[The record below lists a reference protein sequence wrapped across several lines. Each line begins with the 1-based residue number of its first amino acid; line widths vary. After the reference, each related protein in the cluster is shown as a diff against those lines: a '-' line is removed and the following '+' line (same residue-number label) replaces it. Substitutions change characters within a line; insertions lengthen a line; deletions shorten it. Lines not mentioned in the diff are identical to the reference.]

1 MAFVLFS
8 PLLFCVTPTS
18 FCRPCRIPQNLRTS
32 TNIAKLQANLSRKL
46 IRTAIRQKYQDIAN
60 LKESSNR
67 LRDRIPLSNVSEL
80 MERVKVKTKRD
91 MKTSLI
97 KKFNWLRRTV
107 GHRSKDSGYVEL
119 QTNRER
125 VSIIGDIDIPEG
137 IIDTFAKGP
146 NFAISRKTTKD
157 ELQRT
162 AQVEVAALA
171 YALRWQA
178 AMTSITH
185 TAATTA
191 NTTTTTATTTTATT
205 ATTTTTNNA
214 TTHGDTEHAGPTP
227 INISRKCPFKP
238 KRMAPPRKNM
248 DTENAIRGFQ
258 IDMQQIASRN
268 KCISHPNINRQ
279 ERSAVVELARKDEIT
294 ITRSD
299 KGGEIVIMKTEELH
313 HLNMEHLGDQST
325 YERLKSDPT
334 KSLRLTVNKVLH
346 DIMTKRDFAP
356 SLIKRLQTPTTARTQ
371 QFYTLPKTHKET
383 LKIRPIVS
391 GRNGIFDRL
400 GWFLQLLL
408 KPLLRQ
414 VRAHICNTTE
424 LIRRF
429 QECPQST
436 LKGMIPISLDVV
448 SLYTN
453 INIEEATSTTLQYIQ
468 TSNIS
473 LY

>member
-1 MAFVLFS
+1 
-8 PLLFCVTPTS
+8 
-18 FCRPCRIPQNLRTS
+18 
-32 TNIAKLQANLSRKL
+32 
-46 IRTAIRQKYQDIAN
+46 
-60 LKESSNR
+60 
-67 LRDRIPLSNVSEL
+67 
-80 MERVKVKTKRD
+80 
-91 MKTSLI
+91 
-97 KKFNWLRRTV
+97 
-107 GHRSKDSGYVEL
+107 
-119 QTNRER
+119 
-125 VSIIGDIDIPEG
+125 
-137 IIDTFAKGP
+137 
-146 NFAISRKTTKD
+146 
-157 ELQRT
+157 
-162 AQVEVAALA
+162 
-171 YALRWQA
+171 
-178 AMTSITH
+178 
-185 TAATTA
+185 
-191 NTTTTTATTTTATT
+191 
-205 ATTTTTNNA
+205 
-214 TTHGDTEHAGPTP
+214 
-227 INISRKCPFKP
+227 
-238 KRMAPPRKNM
+238 M

-258 IDMQQIASRN
+258 IDMQQIVSRN

-383 LKIRPIVS
+383 LKIRPLVS
-391 GRNGIFDRL
+391 GRNGIFDHL

-429 QECPQST
+429 QECRQST

-453 INIEEATSTTLQYIQ
+453 ININEAISTTLQCIQ
-468 TSNIS
+468 TSDIT
-473 LY
+473 LYGLTTGDINDLLHLLLENNVFEYPGHGYFKQIRGLAMGSRLSGTLAILTMDRFERLHIYPLQPAIYIRYVDDTGTVVSCTNEAQRMVTNLNDKHKTIKFELELPSEDGYLPLLDTAIKINPDGSTTFRMHTK